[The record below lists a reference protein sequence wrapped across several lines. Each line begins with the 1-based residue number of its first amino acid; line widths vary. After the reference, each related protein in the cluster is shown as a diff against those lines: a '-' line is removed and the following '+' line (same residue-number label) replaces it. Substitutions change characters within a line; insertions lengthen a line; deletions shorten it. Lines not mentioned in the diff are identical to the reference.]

1 MKQFFTDYV
10 PEYLIDCVAILLFAL
25 VVNKL
30 MRWGIRRRLNK
41 MDPESAES
49 TGLRFVKNTL
59 RFVIWVSASVAIILT
74 IPQLR
79 AVATTLFAGAGLLVA
94 IVGFAAQAALGNII
108 SGFFIVIFKPF
119 RVGDIINVGM
129 EYRGKVT
136 DITLRHTTIRDFRNR
151 RIIIPNSQVSLQTIV
166 NENIAD
172 PLIRRW
178 VIFKVGFES
187 DVDQALAIIQR
198 EAENHHHC
206 LDHRTEEEQKEGKPI
221 VEVKVTEVGEYFFQL
236 TAFVWTASPSEAW
249 ELHNDLNYRIPKAL
263 KESGIDL
270 AVPRQSVNLASA
282 KDPTHTSE
290 PHG

>member
-10 PEYLIDCVAILLFAL
+10 PEYLIDCVAIMLFAL

-59 RFVIWVSASVAIILT
+59 RFVIWISASVAIILT

-79 AVATTLFAGAGLLVA
+79 TVAATLFAGAGLLVA

-166 NENIAD
+166 NESIAD
-172 PLIRRW
+172 PHIRRW
-178 VIFKVGFES
+178 VVFKIGFEA

-198 EAENHHHC
+198 EAESHPHC

-263 KESGIDL
+263 KASGIDL
-270 AVPRQSVNLASA
+270 VVPRQSVTLAPTT
-282 KDPTHTSE
+282 DPKHTSE

>member
-1 MKQFFTDYV
+1 MIEALTAYV
-10 PEYLIDCVAILLFAL
+10 PEYLIDCASILLFAL
-25 VVNKL
+25 IFSKI

-49 TGLRFVKNTL
+49 TGLRFLKNTL
-59 RFVIWVSASVAIILT
+59 RFLIWVTASIAMILT

-79 AVATTLFAGAGLLVA
+79 VVATTLFAGAGLLVA
-94 IVGFAAQAALGNII
+94 IIGFAAQAALGNII

-119 RVGDIINVGM
+119 RVGDVINVGA

-172 PLIRRW
+172 PNIRRW
-178 VIFKVGFES
+178 IQFKIGFS
-187 DVDQALAIIQR
+187 ADVDQALVILQQ
-198 EAENHHHC
+198 EAEKHPYC
-206 LDHRTEEEQKEGKPI
+206 LDHRTEDELKSSKPI
-221 VEVKVTEVGEYFFQL
+221 VEVKVTEVGDYYFQL
-236 TAFVWTASPSEAW
+236 TAFVWTAGPSEAW
-249 ELHNDLNYRIPKAL
+249 ELHNDLNYRIPRAL

-270 AVPRQSVNLASA
+270 AVPQQNVTLAQQTNTPNTSA
-282 KDPTHTSE
+282 S
-290 PHG
+290 HG